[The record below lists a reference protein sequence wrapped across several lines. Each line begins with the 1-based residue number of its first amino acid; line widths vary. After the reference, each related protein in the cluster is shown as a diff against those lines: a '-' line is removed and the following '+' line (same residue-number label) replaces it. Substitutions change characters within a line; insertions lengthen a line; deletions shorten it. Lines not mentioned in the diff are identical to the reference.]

1 MLIHVF
7 CSLCCFVA
15 DATDES
21 VTQIKARHKS
31 QQAEAR
37 AASPDEPAIPQTVIN
52 HDSKLSDDVKV
63 SLSVQESIHEPHEMN
78 ADKIS
83 DSPAHA
89 TDREDAPVPVNPTR
103 NATDASVRVVSPSQ
117 VTDYDDPSTSDDV
130 SAEEALQIKF
140 QRDVRVRRQLTR

>member
-1 MLIHVF
+1 
-7 CSLCCFVA
+7 
-15 DATDES
+15 
-21 VTQIKARHKS
+21 
-31 QQAEAR
+31 
-37 AASPDEPAIPQTVIN
+37 
-52 HDSKLSDDVKV
+52 
-63 SLSVQESIHEPHEMN
+63 MN

-83 DSPAHA
+83 DSSAHA